1 MKRIDV
7 MHPSHHAESL
17 PHRTLQPR
25 LQSGA
30 AARLHPRLQSG
41 AAARRTGNWSDAE
54 SAGFAGAQT
63 RQECQDKSVLKIS
76 TNITQRA
83 TPTSVTL
90 VLIVPALFRFD
101 EEADP

>member
-7 MHPSHHAESL
+7 MHPSHHAELL

-41 AAARRTGNWSDAE
+41 AAARRTGNLSDAE

-63 RQECQDKSVLKIS
+63 RQEQDKSVLKIS